1 MVIASLSVS
10 LLNYGLIC
18 DYYRWKVADE
28 EVTPSKLEGP
38 DAK

>member
-18 DYYRWKVADE
+18 DYYRWKIADE
-28 EVTPSKLEGP
+28 EETPSKLDVP